1 MIEGKRVSSE
11 GVLSSVLGFMV
22 KRRALI
28 ALNEATR
35 QKVRLIQLE
44 LATNHLTLSEADKR
58 LRLTRRRYRWKRRLI
73 KATKFEETQ

>member
-58 LRLTRRRYRWKRRLI
+58 LGLTRRRYRWKRRLI
-73 KATKFEETQ
+73 KAAKFEET